1 MAMDKS
7 SPGFPKVRLRRL
19 RRNPAIRQLLQE
31 TRISVKDF
39 IHPVFVKEGLS
50 ASEESKAMTGV
61 RKFPLS
67 SLVQEIQECYD
78 LGIRAFIIF
87 GIPSFKDETG
97 SSAFNRNG
105 IVQHSVESLRKA
117 FGDQIVII
125 SDVCLC
131 QYTLSGHCGILLGSR
146 VENDRSL
153 DLLAKI
159 AVSHANSGS
168 DIVAPSAMMDGQV
181 KAIREALD
189 GSGFTDTIIMG
200 YSAKHASSLYSP
212 FREISDSAP
221 SVGDRKTYQMSFLNH
236 REALRE
242 VTTDIQEGAD
252 IVMVKPAI
260 PYLDLIRKVREMTN
274 LPLCAF
280 SVSGD
285 YAMIKAASSQGLIDE
300 KQAVHEM
307 LTSIKRAGADII
319 ITYHAK
325 LIAQLLT
332 GE

>member
-19 RRNPAIRQLLQE
+19 RKNSAIRQLLQE

-39 IHPVFVKEGLS
+39 IHPIFVKEGIS
-50 ASEESKAMTGV
+50 VAEESKVMVGI
-61 RKFPLS
+61 RKLPISGLIEE
-67 SLVQEIQECYD
+67 VQECYD

-87 GIPSFKDETG
+87 GIPSSKDENG
-97 SSAFNRNG
+97 SSSFSRHG
-105 IVQHSVESLRKA
+105 IVQQSIESLRNA
-117 FGDQIVII
+117 FGDQIVVI

-131 QYTLSGHCGILLGSR
+131 QYTLSGHCGILKGSI
-146 VENDRSL
+146 VDNDQSL
-153 DLLAKI
+153 SLLARI
-159 AVSHANSGS
+159 ALSHANSGS
-168 DIVAPSAMMDGQV
+168 DMVAPSAMMDGQV
-181 KAIREALD
+181 NAIREALD
-189 GSGFTDTIIMG
+189 SSGFTDTIIMG

-212 FREISDSAP
+212 FREISDSSP
-221 SVGDRKTYQMSFLNH
+221 SQGDRKTYQMSFLNH

-242 VTTDIQEGAD
+242 VMMDIQEGAD
-252 IVMVKPAI
+252 IIMVKPAI
-260 PYLDLIRKVREMTN
+260 PYLDLIRMVRETTN

-285 YAMIKAASSQGLIDE
+285 YAMIKAASTQSLIDE

-325 LIAQLLT
+325 LIAQVLNN
-332 GE
+332 E

>member
-221 SVGDRKTYQMSFLNH
+221 SVSDRKTYQMSFLNH

>member
-1 MAMDKS
+1 MTMDKS

-19 RRNPAIRQLLQE
+19 RKNSAIRQLLQE

-39 IHPVFVKEGLS
+39 IHPIFVKEGIS
-50 ASEESKAMTGV
+50 VAEESKVMVGI
-61 RKFPLS
+61 RKLPISGLIEE
-67 SLVQEIQECYD
+67 VQECYD

-87 GIPSFKDETG
+87 GIPSSKDENG
-97 SSAFNRNG
+97 SSSFSRHG
-105 IVQHSVESLRKA
+105 IVQQSIESLRNA
-117 FGDQIVII
+117 FGDQIVVI

-131 QYTLSGHCGILLGSR
+131 QYTLSGHCGILKGSI
-146 VENDRSL
+146 VDNDQSL
-153 DLLAKI
+153 SLLARI
-159 AVSHANSGS
+159 ALSHANSGS
-168 DIVAPSAMMDGQV
+168 DMVAPSAMMDGQV
-181 KAIREALD
+181 NAIREALD
-189 GSGFTDTIIMG
+189 SSGFTDTIIMG

-212 FREISDSAP
+212 FREISDSSP
-221 SVGDRKTYQMSFLNH
+221 SQGDRKTYQMSFLNH

-242 VTTDIQEGAD
+242 VMMDIQEGAD
-252 IVMVKPAI
+252 IIMVKPAI
-260 PYLDLIRKVREMTN
+260 PYLDLIRMVRETTN

-285 YAMIKAASSQGLIDE
+285 YAMIKAASTQSLIDE

-325 LIAQLLT
+325 LIAQVLNN
-332 GE
+332 E

>member
-1 MAMDKS
+1 MIMDKS

-19 RRNPAIRQLLQE
+19 RKNPAIRQLLQE
-31 TRISVKDF
+31 TRISIKDF
-39 IHPVFVKEGLS
+39 IYPVFVKEGIS
-50 ASEESKAMTGV
+50 IAEESKAMVGV

-67 SLVQEIQECYD
+67 GLIKEVQECYD

-87 GIPSFKDETG
+87 GIPSSKDEGG
-97 SSAFNRNG
+97 SSSFSRHG
-105 IVQHSVESLRKA
+105 IVQQSIESLRNA
-117 FGDQIVII
+117 FGDKIVIM

-131 QYTLSGHCGILLGSR
+131 QYTLSGHCGILKGSE
-146 VENDRSL
+146 VDNDLSL
-153 DLLAKI
+153 ELLARI

-168 DIVAPSAMMDGQV
+168 DMVAPSAMMDGQV

-189 GSGFTDTIIMG
+189 SSGFTDTIILG

-212 FREISDSAP
+212 FREISDSSP
-221 SVGDRKTYQMSFLNH
+221 SLGDRKTYQMSFLNH

-242 VTTDIQEGAD
+242 VMMDIQEGVD
-252 IVMVKPAI
+252 IVMIKPAV
-260 PYLDLIRKVREMTN
+260 PYLDLIRRVRELTN

-285 YAMIKAASSQGLIDE
+285 YAMIKAASTQGLIDE
-300 KQAVHEM
+300 KQAVHEI
-307 LTSIKRAGADII
+307 LTSIKRAGADIL

-325 LIAQLLT
+325 LISQILS

>member
-1 MAMDKS
+1 MTMDKS

-39 IHPVFVKEGLS
+39 IHPVFVKEGIS
-50 ASEESKAMTGV
+50 AAEESRAMSGV

-67 SLVQEIQECYD
+67 GLVEEIQECYE

-87 GIPSFKDETG
+87 GIPSFKDESG
-97 SSAFNRNG
+97 SSAFDRNG
-105 IVQHSVESLRKA
+105 IVQQSIESLRKA

-131 QYTLSGHCGILLGSR
+131 QYTLSGHCGILRGSR
-146 VENDRSL
+146 VENDQSL
-153 DLLAKI
+153 DLLARI

-168 DIVAPSAMMDGQV
+168 DMVAPSAMMDGQV
-181 KAIREALD
+181 TAIREALD
-189 GSGFTDTIIMG
+189 DNGFTDTIIMG

-212 FREISDSAP
+212 FREISDSTP
-221 SVGDRKTYQMSFLNH
+221 SLGDRKTYQMSFLNH

-242 VTTDIQEGAD
+242 VMMDVQEGAD
-252 IVMVKPAI
+252 IVMVKPAV

-307 LTSIKRAGADII
+307 LTSIKRAGADIL

-325 LIAQLLT
+325 LVSQLLN

>member
-61 RKFPLS
+61 RKFQLS

>member
-1 MAMDKS
+1 MDKS

-19 RRNPAIRQLLQE
+19 RKNPAIRQLLQE
-31 TRISVKDF
+31 TRISVKDLVY
-39 IHPVFVKEGLS
+39 PVFVKEGIT
-50 ASEESKAMTGV
+50 AAEESRALAGV
-61 RKFPLS
+61 RRLPLS
-67 SLVQEIQECYD
+67 GLIEEIQECYD

-87 GIPSFKDETG
+87 GIPSLKDASG
-97 SSAFNRNG
+97 SSSFSRHG
-105 IVQHSVESLRKA
+105 IVQQSIESLRKA
-117 FGDQIVII
+117 FGDQIVVI

-131 QYTLSGHCGILLGSR
+131 QYTLSGHCGILEGSR
-146 VENDRSL
+146 VDNDLSL
-153 DLLAKI
+153 DLLARI

-168 DIVAPSAMMDGQV
+168 DMVAPSAMMDGQV

-212 FREISDSAP
+212 FREISYSSP
-221 SVGDRKTYQMSFLNH
+221 SSGDRKTYQMSFLNH
-236 REALRE
+236 REAIRE
-242 VTTDIQEGAD
+242 VMMDIQEGVD
-252 IVMVKPAI
+252 IVMVKPAV
-260 PYLDLIRKVREMTN
+260 PYLDLIRRVREMTN

-285 YAMIKAASSQGLIDE
+285 YAMIKAASTQGLIDE

-307 LTSIKRAGADII
+307 LTSIKRAGADIL

-325 LIAQLLT
+325 LISQILN

>member
-1 MAMDKS
+1 MDKS

-19 RRNPAIRQLLQE
+19 RKNPAIRQLLQE

-39 IHPVFVKEGLS
+39 IYPVFVKEGITS
-50 ASEESKAMTGV
+50 AEESKAMAGV

-67 SLVQEIQECYD
+67 GLIKEIQECFD
-78 LGIRAFIIF
+78 LGMRAFIIF
-87 GIPSFKDETG
+87 GIPSSKDESG
-97 SSAFNRNG
+97 SSAFSRHG
-105 IVQHSVESLRKA
+105 IVQQSIETLRKA

-131 QYTLSGHCGILLGSR
+131 QYTLSGHCGILRGSR
-146 VENDRSL
+146 VDNDLSL

-159 AVSHANSGS
+159 AVSHADSGS
-168 DIVAPSAMMDGQV
+168 DMVAPSAMMDGQV

-221 SVGDRKTYQMSFLNH
+221 SLGDRKTYQMSFPNF

-242 VTTDIQEGAD
+242 VMMDIQEGVD
-252 IVMVKPAI
+252 IIMVKPAV

-285 YAMIKAASSQGLIDE
+285 YAMIKAASTQGLIDE
-300 KQAVHEM
+300 KQAVQEM
-307 LTSIKRAGADII
+307 LISIKRAGADIL

-325 LIAQLLT
+325 LISQILN
-332 GE
+332 GK

>member
-78 LGIRAFIIF
+78 LGIRAFMIF
-87 GIPSFKDETG
+87 GIPSLKDETV

-153 DLLAKI
+153 DMLAKI

>member
-1 MAMDKS
+1 MTMDKS

-19 RRNPAIRQLLQE
+19 RKNPAIRQLLQE

-39 IHPVFVKEGLS
+39 IYPIFIKEGIS
-50 ASEESKAMTGV
+50 VAEESKAMTGV
-61 RKFPLS
+61 LKFPLS
-67 SLVQEIQECYD
+67 GLIEEVQDCYD

-87 GIPSFKDETG
+87 GIPSSKDESG
-97 SSAFNRNG
+97 SSSFSEHG
-105 IVQHSVESLRKA
+105 IVQQSIEALRKA
-117 FGDQIVII
+117 FGDQIVVI

-131 QYTLSGHCGILLGSR
+131 QYTLSGHCGILKGSG
-146 VENDRSL
+146 VDNDLSL

-168 DIVAPSAMMDGQV
+168 DMVAPSAMMDGQV

-189 GSGFTDTIIMG
+189 SSGFDDTIIMG

-212 FREISDSAP
+212 FREISDSSP
-221 SVGDRKTYQMSFLNH
+221 SLGDRKTYQMSFLNH

-242 VTTDIQEGAD
+242 VMMDIQEGVD
-252 IVMVKPAI
+252 IVMVKPAV
-260 PYLDLIRKVREMTN
+260 PYLDLIRRVRELTN

-285 YAMIKAASSQGLIDE
+285 YAMIKAASTQGLIDE

-307 LTSIKRAGADII
+307 LTSIKRAGADIL

-325 LIAQLLT
+325 LISQILD

>member
-189 GSGFTDTIIMG
+189 ESGFTDTIIMG

>member
-1 MAMDKS
+1 MIMDKS

-19 RRNPAIRQLLQE
+19 RKNPAIRQLLQE
-31 TRISVKDF
+31 TRISVRDL
-39 IHPVFVKEGLS
+39 IYPVFVKEGIS
-50 ASEESKAMTGV
+50 APEESRSMSGI

-67 SLVQEIQECYD
+67 GLNDEVQECSD

-87 GIPSFKDETG
+87 GIPSSKDDNG
-97 SSAFNRNG
+97 SSSFSRHG
-105 IVQHSVESLRKA
+105 IVQKSIESLRSA
-117 FGDQIVII
+117 FGDRIVVI

-131 QYTLSGHCGILLGSR
+131 QYTVSGHCGILRGSR
-146 VENDRSL
+146 IDNDQSL

-159 AVSHANSGS
+159 AVSHAESGS
-168 DIVAPSAMMDGQV
+168 DMVAPSAMMDGQV
-181 KAIREALD
+181 KTIREALD
-189 GSGFTDTIIMG
+189 SSGFTDTIIMG

-221 SVGDRKTYQMSFLNH
+221 SPGDRRTYQMSSLNH

-242 VTTDIQEGAD
+242 VMMDIQEGVD
-252 IVMVKPAI
+252 ITMIKPAV
-260 PYLDLIRKVREMTN
+260 PYLDLIRKVRDMTN

-285 YAMIKAASSQGLIDE
+285 YAMIRAASSQGLIDE

-307 LTSIKRAGADII
+307 LTSIKRAGADIL
-319 ITYHAK
+319 ITYHAR
-325 LIAQLLT
+325 LISQVLND
-332 GE
+332 E

>member
-1 MAMDKS
+1 MTMDKS

-19 RRNPAIRQLLQE
+19 RKNSAIRQLLQE

-39 IHPVFVKEGLS
+39 IYPVFVKEGIS
-50 ASEESKAMTGV
+50 AAEESKAMAGV

-67 SLVQEIQECYD
+67 GLIDEVQDCYD

-87 GIPSFKDETG
+87 GIPSSKNESG
-97 SSAFNRNG
+97 SSSFSRHG
-105 IVQHSVESLRKA
+105 IVQQSIESLRKG
-117 FGDQIVII
+117 FGDQIVVI

-131 QYTLSGHCGILLGSR
+131 QYTLSGHCGILKGST
-146 VENDRSL
+146 VDNDLSL
-153 DLLAKI
+153 DLLARI

-168 DIVAPSAMMDGQV
+168 DMVAPSAMMDGQV
-181 KAIREALD
+181 KVIREALD
-189 GSGFTDTIIMG
+189 GSGFTDTIVMG

-212 FREISDSAP
+212 FRAISDSSP
-221 SVGDRKTYQMSFLNH
+221 SLGDRKTYQMSFFNH

-242 VTTDIQEGAD
+242 VMMDIQEGAD
-252 IVMVKPAI
+252 IIMVKPAV
-260 PYLDLIRKVREMTN
+260 PYLDLVRRVREMTN

-285 YAMIKAASSQGLIDE
+285 YAMIRAASTQGLIDE

-307 LTSIKRAGADII
+307 LTSIKRAGADIL

-325 LIAQLLT
+325 LISQILN

>member
-19 RRNPAIRQLLQE
+19 RKNSAIRQLLQE

-39 IHPVFVKEGLS
+39 IHPIFVKEGIS
-50 ASEESKAMTGV
+50 VAEESKVMVGI
-61 RKFPLS
+61 RKLPISGLIEE
-67 SLVQEIQECYD
+67 VQECYD

-87 GIPSFKDETG
+87 GIPSSKDENG
-97 SSAFNRNG
+97 SSSFSRHG
-105 IVQHSVESLRKA
+105 IVQQSIESLRNA
-117 FGDQIVII
+117 FGDQIVVI

-131 QYTLSGHCGILLGSR
+131 QYTLSGHCGILKGSI
-146 VENDRSL
+146 VDNDQSL
-153 DLLAKI
+153 SLLARI
-159 AVSHANSGS
+159 ALSHANSGS
-168 DIVAPSAMMDGQV
+168 DMVAPSAMMDGQV
-181 KAIREALD
+181 NAIREALD
-189 GSGFTDTIIMG
+189 SSGFTDTIIMG

-212 FREISDSAP
+212 FREISDSSP
-221 SVGDRKTYQMSFLNH
+221 SQGDRKTYQMSFLNH

-242 VTTDIQEGAD
+242 VMMDIQEGAD
-252 IVMVKPAI
+252 IIMVKPAI
-260 PYLDLIRKVREMTN
+260 PYLDLIRMVREATN

-285 YAMIKAASSQGLIDE
+285 YAMIKAASTQSLIDE

-325 LIAQLLT
+325 LIAQVLNN
-332 GE
+332 E

>member
-31 TRISVKDF
+31 TRISIKDF
-39 IHPVFVKEGLS
+39 VHPVFVKEGLP
-50 ASEESKAMTGV
+50 AAEESKAMSGV

-87 GIPSFKDETG
+87 GIPSFKDESG

-105 IVQHSVESLRKA
+105 IVQQSIESLRKA

-159 AVSHANSGS
+159 AVSHATSGS
-168 DIVAPSAMMDGQV
+168 DMVAPSAMMDGQV

-189 GSGFTDTIIMG
+189 GSGFIDTIIMG

-307 LTSIKRAGADII
+307 LTSIKRAGADIL

-325 LIAQLLT
+325 LIAQLLN

>member
-1 MAMDKS
+1 MDKS

-19 RRNPAIRQLLQE
+19 RKNPAIRQLLQE

-39 IHPVFVKEGLS
+39 IYPVFVKEGIS
-50 ASEESKAMTGV
+50 IAEESKAMVGV

-67 SLVQEIQECYD
+67 GLIKEVQECYD
-78 LGIRAFIIF
+78 LGIRAFIVF
-87 GIPSFKDETG
+87 GIPSTKDKDG
-97 SSAFNRNG
+97 SSSFSRHG
-105 IVQHSVESLRKA
+105 IVQQSIEALRNA
-117 FGDQIVII
+117 FGDKIVIM

-131 QYTLSGHCGILLGSR
+131 QYTLSGHCGILKGNK
-146 VENDRSL
+146 VDNDLSL
-153 DLLAKI
+153 ELLARI

-168 DIVAPSAMMDGQV
+168 DMVAPSAMMDGQV

-189 GSGFTDTIIMG
+189 SSGFADTIILG

-212 FREISDSAP
+212 FREISNSSP
-221 SVGDRKTYQMSFLNH
+221 SLGDRKTYQMSFLNH

-242 VTTDIQEGAD
+242 VMMDIQEGVD
-252 IVMVKPAI
+252 IVMIKPAV
-260 PYLDLIRKVREMTN
+260 PYLDLIRRVRELTN

-285 YAMIKAASSQGLIDE
+285 YAMIKAASTQGLIDE
-300 KQAVHEM
+300 KQAVHEI
-307 LTSIKRAGADII
+307 LTSIKRAGADIL

-325 LIAQLLT
+325 LISQILSS
-332 GE
+332 E

>member
-105 IVQHSVESLRKA
+105 IVQDSIESLRKA
-117 FGDQIVII
+117 FGDQIVLI